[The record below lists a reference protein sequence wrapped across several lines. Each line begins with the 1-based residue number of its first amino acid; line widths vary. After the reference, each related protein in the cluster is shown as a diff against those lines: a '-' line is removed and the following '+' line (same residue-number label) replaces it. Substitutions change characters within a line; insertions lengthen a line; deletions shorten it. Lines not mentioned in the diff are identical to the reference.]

1 MRAIILYVERVLGV
15 LVAPKGAVLKVT
27 PKTFKTFKTFQLII
41 LDIHLERA
49 RQHGGRDVDQ

>member
-1 MRAIILYVERVLGV
+1 MRAIILYVERV

-41 LDIHLERA
+41 RDIHLERA
-49 RQHGGRDVDQ
+49 R

>member
-49 RQHGGRDVDQ
+49 R

>member
-41 LDIHLERA
+41 RDIHLERA
-49 RQHGGRDVDQ
+49 QSHDDRDVDQ